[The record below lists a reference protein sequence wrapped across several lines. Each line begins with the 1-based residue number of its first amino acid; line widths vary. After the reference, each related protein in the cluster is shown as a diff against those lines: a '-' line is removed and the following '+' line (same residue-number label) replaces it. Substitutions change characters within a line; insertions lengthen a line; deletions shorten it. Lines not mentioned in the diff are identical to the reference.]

1 MAALLTGLRRA
12 FPYTKSQGAG
22 GPLESHVGTLFK
34 MLYMVQFRLA
44 IQVLCI
50 LDQIAQ
56 KDPANADKYIAELYN
71 S

>member
-1 MAALLTGLRRA
+1 MSALLTGLRRA
-12 FPYTKSQGAG
+12 FPYTKSQGPG
-22 GPLESHVGTLFK
+22 GPLEAHVATLFK

-56 KDPANADKYIAELYN
+56 KDPTNSDKYFRF
-71 S
+71 